1 MNKGQLFKEIT
12 SRQNEMSKDKL
23 LKEITSGKIFTAE
36 FIKKDNTRRTIN
48 CRTNVKKF
56 TNGKG
61 LSFDPIARNLLPVYD
76 LKVKDYRFINLSTLI
91 SVTINGQKYFINDI
105 IINDSIDNIKEL
117 NKIILR

>member
-1 MNKGQLFKEIT
+1 MTQKQLF
-12 SRQNEMSKDKL
+12 Q
-23 LKEITSGKIFTAE
+23 EITSGKIFTAQ
-36 FIKKDNTRRTIN
+36 FIKKDGSRRLMN

-91 SVTINGQKYFINDI
+91 SVTIKGQKYFINDI
-105 IINDSIDNIKEL
+105 IINDSIDKINEL
-117 NKIILR
+117 NKTILK

>member
-1 MNKGQLFKEIT
+1 MTQKQLF
-12 SRQNEMSKDKL
+12 Q
-23 LKEITSGKIFTAE
+23 EITSGKIFTAQ
-36 FIKKDNTRRTIN
+36 FIKKDGSRRLMN

-91 SVTINGQKYFINDI
+91 SVTIKGKKYFINDI

-117 NKIILR
+117 NKTILK

>member
-1 MNKGQLFKEIT
+1 MTQEKLFKE
-12 SRQNEMSKDKL
+12 M
-23 LKEITSGKIFTAE
+23 TSGKIFTAE
-36 FIKKDNTRRTIN
+36 FIKKDKTRRVIN

-61 LSFDPIARNLLPVYD
+61 LNFDPIVRNLLPVYD

-91 SVTINGQKYFINDI
+91 SVTIKGKKYFINDI

-117 NKIILR
+117 NKTILR

>member
-1 MNKGQLFKEIT
+1 MNKEQLF
-12 SRQNEMSKDKL
+12 Q
-23 LKEITSGKIFTAE
+23 EITSGKIFTAE
-36 FIKKDNTRRTIN
+36 FIKKDKTRRLMN

-91 SVTINGQKYFINDI
+91 SVTIKGQKYFINDI
-105 IINDSIDNIKEL
+105 IINDSIANIKEL
-117 NKIILR
+117 NKTILR

>member
-1 MNKGQLFKEIT
+1 MTQKQLF
-12 SRQNEMSKDKL
+12 Q
-23 LKEITSGKIFTAE
+23 EITSGKIFTAQ
-36 FIKKDNTRRTIN
+36 FIKKDGSRRLMN

-91 SVTINGQKYFINDI
+91 SVTIKGQKYFINDI

-117 NKIILR
+117 NKTILK

>member
-1 MNKGQLFKEIT
+1 MNKEKLF
-12 SRQNEMSKDKL
+12 
-23 LKEITSGKIFTAE
+23 KEITSGKIFTAE
-36 FIKKDNTRRTIN
+36 FIKKDGSRRIIN

-91 SVTINGQKYFINDI
+91 SVTIKGEKHFICDI
-105 IINDSIDNIKEL
+105 ILNESIKEINKQ
-117 NKIILR
+117 NKIILK

>member
-1 MNKGQLFKEIT
+1 MNKEKLF
-12 SRQNEMSKDKL
+12 
-23 LKEITSGKIFTAE
+23 KEITSGKIFTAE
-36 FIKKDNTRRTIN
+36 FIKKDNSRRIIN

-91 SVTINGQKYFINDI
+91 SVTIKGQKYFINDL
-105 IINDSIDNIKEL
+105 IINESIKEINKL
-117 NKIILR
+117 NKTLSK

>member
-1 MNKGQLFKEIT
+1 MTQKQLF
-12 SRQNEMSKDKL
+12 Q
-23 LKEITSGKIFTAE
+23 EITSGKIFTAQ
-36 FIKKDNTRRTIN
+36 FIKKDGSRRLMN

-91 SVTINGQKYFINDI
+91 SVKIGGKEYFINDI
-105 IINDSIDNIKEL
+105 VIDESINNIKQI
-117 NKIILR
+117 NKSL

>member
-1 MNKGQLFKEIT
+1 MTQEKLF
-12 SRQNEMSKDKL
+12 Q
-23 LKEITSGKIFTAE
+23 EITSGKIFTAQ
-36 FIKKDNTRRTIN
+36 FIKKDGSRRLMN

-91 SVTINGQKYFINDI
+91 SVTIKGQKYFINDI

-117 NKIILR
+117 NKTILR